1 MDNRARPDRKYEV
14 TVNDGNEVTVKT
26 VNTAEKEAL
35 DPQTFDMYMSPAD
48 GVLGFRDTNGKW
60 VEYRNRWP
68 GLGPRCIAIIQALQ
82 LNCGDFLSPKTIAEL
97 TGADSLRDNCA
108 LASRVH
114 AIRKALRDPGAR
126 FIETRTSNGYA
137 LRWPRE
143 RTFLWVEL
151 IPPHAHT

>member
-1 MDNRARPDRKYEV
+1 VDNRRPDRKYEV
-14 TVNDGNEVTVKT
+14 TVNDGKEITVKT
-26 VNTAEKEAL
+26 VTAAEKEAL
-35 DPQTFDMYMSPAD
+35 DPQAFDLYMSPAD
-48 GVLGFRDTNGKW
+48 GVLGFRDAKGNW

-68 GLGPRCIAIIQALQ
+68 GLGPVCIAIIQALQ
-82 LNCGDFLSPKTIAEL
+82 LNCGDFLSPKTL
-97 TGADSLRDNCA
+97 SQLCGFDSLHENSV
-108 LASRVH
+108 LAARAH

-151 IPPHAHT
+151 IPPSA